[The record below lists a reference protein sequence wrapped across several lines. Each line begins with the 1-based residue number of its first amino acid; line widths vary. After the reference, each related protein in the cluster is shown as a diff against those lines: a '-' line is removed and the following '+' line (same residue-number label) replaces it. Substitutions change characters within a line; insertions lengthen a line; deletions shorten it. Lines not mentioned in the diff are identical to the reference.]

1 MRRKEREITDPGEIE
16 EIIGQAEVCR
26 VGLVDGDEPYI
37 VPVFFGYEKGAIYFH
52 CALEGRK
59 IEIIKRHNRACFEID
74 TDVEIVG
81 GQKPCGWTAR
91 YRSIMGVGRARI
103 LEDETEKVHA
113 LNVLMKQYSK
123 GDSNFDSDKLDAV
136 LMVRIDIESMT
147 GKKSGY

>member
-113 LNVLMKQYSK
+113 LNVLMKQS
-123 GDSNFDSDKLDAV
+123 SIPTNWMRS
-136 LMVRIDIESMT
+136 
-147 GKKSGY
+147 

>member
-1 MRRKEREITDPGEIE
+1 MRRKER
-16 EIIGQAEVCR
+16 EVCR